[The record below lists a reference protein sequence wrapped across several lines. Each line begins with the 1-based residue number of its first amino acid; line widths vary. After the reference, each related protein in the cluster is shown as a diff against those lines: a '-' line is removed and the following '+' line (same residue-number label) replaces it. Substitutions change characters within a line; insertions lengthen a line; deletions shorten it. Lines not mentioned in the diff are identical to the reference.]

1 MRGSIAIMQPYAFPY
16 IGYFALVE
24 ASARFVFYDDVQHKP
39 RGWINRNRIL
49 MQGQDHL
56 FSIPVSKSSQ
66 NAMIQDVLLHEPE
79 AFRALFLQQ
88 LGQSYRR
95 APHARV
101 AMRYVDEVL
110 SAGHRSI
117 AELAM
122 HSVQCACTLIGIERE
137 FLRSSVSFADTRG
150 LPRADRLIAIA
161 HASGASRYVNS
172 PGGHSLYEPAYFAKQ
187 GIALQFVETALVP
200 YNQVGTNSFVPGL
213 SIIDVLMHND
223 ARSISS
229 MLRLQHLTEAECT

>member
-1 MRGSIAIMQPYAFPY
+1 MRGSVAIMQPYAFPY

-49 MQGQDHL
+49 MQGRDHL
-56 FSIPVSKSSQ
+56 FSIPVSKASQ
-66 NAMIQDVLLHEPE
+66 NALIQDVQLHEPE
-79 AFRALFLQQ
+79 AFRTLFLHQ

-101 AMRYVDEVL
+101 ALRYVDDVL
-110 SAGHRSI
+110 SAGHSSI

-122 HSVQCACTLIGIERE
+122 HSVQCACSLIGIERE
-137 FLRSSVSFADTRG
+137 FMRSSVSFADTRG

-172 PGGHSLYEPAYFAKQ
+172 PGGHALYDPAYFAKR
-187 GIALQFVETALVP
+187 GVELQFVEAAMVP
-200 YNQVGTNSFVPGL
+200 YDQVGTGSFVPGL
-213 SIIDVLMHND
+213 SIIDLLMHND
-223 ARSISS
+223 ARSIGS
-229 MLRLQHLTEAECT
+229 MLRLHQMA